1 MDERL
6 IMKVDDPV
14 IFRQKIKQQFN
25 KFLDDEMRAT
35 NLEKGIY
42 NNSINLAKKLKIVR
56 KWDSKY
62 FVLLYI
68 NQVKSILV
76 NINPDAPT
84 RAPDIISPLF
94 IKTNP
99 VAAAATPEY
108 ELSREITTGMS
119 APPIGMVRVM
129 PINADKIMSP

>member
-1 MDERL
+1 MGERL

-68 NQVKSILV
+68 
-76 NINPDAPT
+76 
-84 RAPDIISPLF
+84 
-94 IKTNP
+94 
-99 VAAAATPEY
+99 
-108 ELSREITTGMS
+108 
-119 APPIGMVRVM
+119 
-129 PINADKIMSP
+129 

>member
-42 NNSINLAKKLKIVR
+42 NNSINL
-56 KWDSKY
+56 
-62 FVLLYI
+62 
-68 NQVKSILV
+68 ILTD
-76 NINPDAPT
+76 N
-84 RAPDIISPLF
+84 
-94 IKTNP
+94 
-99 VAAAATPEY
+99 
-108 ELSREITTGMS
+108 
-119 APPIGMVRVM
+119 
-129 PINADKIMSP
+129 